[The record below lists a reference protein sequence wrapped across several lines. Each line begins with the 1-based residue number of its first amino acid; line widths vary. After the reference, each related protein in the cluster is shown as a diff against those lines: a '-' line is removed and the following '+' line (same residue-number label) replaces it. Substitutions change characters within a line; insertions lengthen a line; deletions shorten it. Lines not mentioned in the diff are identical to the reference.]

1 LKPDATG
8 GYARAI
14 TVGPLRL
21 SEENGVNPLDV
32 ARRLARGVP
41 GEGEVCDT
49 CGSRIAGPVTVLD
62 IPMTRS
68 DIADFLGLTLET
80 VSRTLTAFRRRGWM
94 RESAH
99 GRIERLRRDA
109 LTELT
114 DGIGE
119 T

>member
-1 LKPDATG
+1 MR
-8 GYARAI
+8 RADPL
-14 TVGPLRL
+14 GPLRL
-21 SEENGVNPLDV
+21 GENNGVNPLDV

-49 CGSRIAGPVTVLD
+49 YGSRIAGPGAVLD
-62 IPMTRS
+62 MPMTRS

-80 VSRTLTAFRRRGWM
+80 VSRTLTAFRRRGCV
-94 RESAH
+94 REPAH

-114 DGIGE
+114 DGIVE